1 MVNILPENA
10 RRELKTAYYMRLAAF
25 SLCALAA
32 AVIAGGALLVPAYL
46 LAKNE
51 ADAAGRVDAALA
63 QSLSIKE
70 KEGPGKTLAVFTEEL
85 NLLNRYDYR
94 ALMPQLFSSVLAE
107 LGDGITLSKISF
119 TFSSDTEGK
128 AALSGRSKTR
138 SDLVAFVN
146 ALQKNPLFQGVS
158 VPVSDLA
165 TETNLEFVLQFS
177 FKAATP

>member
-1 MVNILPENA
+1 
-10 RRELKTAYYMRLAAF
+10 
-25 SLCALAA
+25 
-32 AVIAGGALLVPAYL
+32 
-46 LAKNE
+46 
-51 ADAAGRVDAALA
+51 
-63 QSLSIKE
+63 LSIKE

-128 AALSGRSKTR
+128 AALSGSSKTR